1 MVIFRRGSRGVCEEL
16 KGKGWHLCK
25 RPVRSRNQF
34 LVEKRTLNSGMT
46 SLGKVRS
53 TQVNV
58 FQPPF
63 HFTVFFSTYTRS
75 RRSIE
80 FFMLCVVQAILN
92 YKNIAESLV
101 TNVFFGAAV
110 REPFSLAKPLD
121 IFQRFGNNVTKRN
134 NGLRWRKC
142 GGTKASA
149 FSHYK
154 PCNDFPTFL
163 LFFAWRSRRR
173 TACPSKISP

>member
-1 MVIFRRGSRGVCEEL
+1 MIFRRGSRGVCEEL
-16 KGKGWHLCK
+16 KAKGRHLCK
-25 RPVRSRNQF
+25 RPARSRNQF

-80 FFMLCVVQAILN
+80 FFMYRVAQAIVN
-92 YKNIAESLV
+92 YKNVAESLV
-101 TNVFFGAAV
+101 PNV
-110 REPFSLAKPLD
+110 S
-121 IFQRFGNNVTKRN
+121 
-134 NGLRWRKC
+134 
-142 GGTKASA
+142 SA
-149 FSHYK
+149 R
-154 PCNDFPTFL
+154 PCE
-163 LFFAWRSRRR
+163 
-173 TACPSKISP
+173 SP